1 MENIITI
8 AGNTAAVLFIFTVV
22 YLIFRKKDLWDSDTY
37 EETGFMHDLLIYTE
51 YYTAALVILCILV
64 IALKL

>member
-22 YLIFRKKDLWDSDTY
+22 YLIFRKKDL
-37 EETGFMHDLLIYTE
+37 
-51 YYTAALVILCILV
+51 
-64 IALKL
+64 